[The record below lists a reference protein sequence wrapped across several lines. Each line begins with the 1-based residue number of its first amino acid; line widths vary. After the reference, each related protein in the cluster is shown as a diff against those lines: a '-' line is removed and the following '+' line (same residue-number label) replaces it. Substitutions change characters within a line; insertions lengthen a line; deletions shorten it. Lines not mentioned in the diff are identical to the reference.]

1 VSPGSIFTGIRS
13 RFFAL
18 AGFVLGINVAVG
30 KLGGRGKRE
39 IGSRALLAGR
49 TGEAWR
55 VDQWT
60 GQGHRVW
67 GGKLPGDN
75 VKLE

>member
-1 VSPGSIFTGIRS
+1 VSPGSVFTGIQS

-18 AGFVLGINVAVG
+18 ANFVLGIDVAAVTM
-30 KLGGRGKRE
+30 GGRGKRE

-67 GGKLPGDN
+67 GGELAGDN
-75 VKLE
+75 VKLQ